1 MLHDL
6 LVACQALQTV
16 RASLSR
22 VRSVL
27 GCGQIGATVQWRR
40 ISPLAQVPSVHCGMQ
55 HRLSCLRLRL
65 CAAAAAVCTVL
76 GLLRQATRWPP
87 GCFGSFG
94 YPQSWPDLGQIASV
108 VESLAQRRRL
118 NELSALHLDDD
129 EPGYSPC
136 CYCSVVSRSGLT
148 TCSADHNQ
156 RHAIPENVCR
166 PDCKVGCADGLHPDR
181 SLVADA
187 LRGASLSGR

>member
-1 MLHDL
+1 MPSIADRAGFALTCTFSPRLWTNRGHCA
-6 LVACQALQTV
+6 VAPNQSA
-16 RASLSR
+16 
-22 VRSVL
+22 RS
-27 GCGQIGATVQWRR
+27 
-40 ISPLAQVPSVHCGMQ
+40 QVPIWCALWQCSCD
-55 HRLSCLRLRL
+55 RLSCLRLRL

-156 RHAIPENVCR
+156 RHAIAENVCC
-166 PDCKVGCADGLHPDR
+166 PDCKVGCADGVHPDR

>member
-40 ISPLAQVPSVHCGMQ
+40 ISPLALKCRVCTAAW
-55 HRLSCLRLRL
+55 HRLSCLRHGIGCLTCGCGCVLRL
-65 CAAAAAVCTVL
+65 RRCAPCWDYFDRL
-76 GLLRQATRWPP
+76 RWPP

-156 RHAIPENVCR
+156 RHAIAENV
-166 PDCKVGCADGLHPDR
+166 
-181 SLVADA
+181 
-187 LRGASLSGR
+187 

>member
-1 MLHDL
+1 VYVQSSAVDKSVPRCSGAESVRSLKCRVCT
-6 LVACQALQTV
+6 VACSIGCLAC
-16 RASLSR
+16 
-22 VRSVL
+22 
-27 GCGQIGATVQWRR
+27 GCGCV
-40 ISPLAQVPSVHCGMQ
+40 
-55 HRLSCLRLRL
+55 LRLRR
-65 CAAAAAVCTVL
+65 CAPCWDYFDRL
-76 GLLRQATRWPP
+76 RWPP

-136 CYCSVVSRSGLT
+136 CYCSVVSSSGLA
-148 TCSADHNQ
+148 TCSGDRNQ
-156 RHAIPENVCR
+156 RHAIAENVCC
-166 PDCKVGCADGLHPDR
+166 PDKVGFADGLHPDR